1 MVRSCCICQKEYGME
16 EDVTFHSIPTRQD
29 LRLKWFTA
37 IGKEVSKYA
46 SVCNKHFDKDDII
59 YISMIKGTIRRRL
72 CSEAVPTLHLKREL
86 LKCDDTIIENK
97 NLISQYPIEYD
108 KTNADSITVRQ
119 VCMDKK
125 DHKQNSINPEDHKE
139 NSINSDDDP
148 ICEIDEIENI
158 SEKINTAKRRN
169 TENEEEDNKK
179 RCHVPRY
186 AGDFCREDF
195 ASDRNWQIFC
205 KYYKETSRKLKILQ
219 ETVRRR
225 TKKIETLRDLTIN
238 LKNNKLIS
246 DEVATIIL
254 TASRNLK

>member
-16 EDVTFHSIPTRQD
+16 ENVTFHRIPTKQD

-46 SVCNKHFDKDDII
+46 SVCDKHFDNDGII
-59 YISMIKGTIRRRL
+59 YTSMIKGTVRRRL

-86 LKCDDTIIENK
+86 LKCDSTIIENK
-97 NLISQYPIEYD
+97 NLNSQYLTQYD
-108 KTNADSITVRQ
+108 KTNIDSITVRQ

-125 DHKQNSINPEDHKE
+125 DHKQKSINPEGHKQ
-139 NSINSDDDP
+139 NSINSNDDP
-148 ICEIDEIENI
+148 ICEISEIEKL
-158 SEKINTAKRRN
+158 SEKINIAKKRN
-169 TENEEEDNKK
+169 IETEEENNKK

-205 KYYKETSRKLKILQ
+205 KYYKETSRKLKVLQ

-225 TKKIETLRDLTIN
+225 TKKIETLRDLVNN
-238 LKNNKLIS
+238 LKDNKLIS
-246 DEVATIIL
+246 DEIATIIL
-254 TASRNLK
+254 TASKNLK